1 MLARRTD
8 QGFTMVELMVVV
20 AIIGITAALTIRS
33 FTKNPTG
40 ESARK
45 VAAMM
50 ATANRTAI
58 SGGPVRSDC
67 VDGLGNPIKARAQLE
82 FIETSGQVLVNVYV
96 VVEDPLPLHTAPW
109 VLVSSEILSPDT
121 EVTAV
126 MGTAGPPYVPLPID
140 PGTAPPLMT
149 LPTSAPG
156 LIKLYNP
163 DGTADPM
170 AVFLKH
176 RTNNTATRYRVL
188 GLPINPVP
196 QVFQDW

>member
-1 MLARRTD
+1 MPARRTD
-8 QGFTMVELMVVV
+8 RGFTMVELMVVI

-40 ESARK
+40 DSARK

-67 VDGLGNPIKARAQLE
+67 VDALGNPIKARAQLE
-82 FIETSGQVLVNVYV
+82 FIQTSGQVLVNVYV

-121 EVTAV
+121 EVTSV
-126 MGTAGPPYVPLPID
+126 MGTAGVPLPID
-140 PGTAPPLMT
+140 PGTVPTPTT
-149 LPTSAPG
+149 LPIATPG
-156 LIKLYNP
+156 LVKLYNP
-163 DGTADPM
+163 DGTAEPI

-176 RTNNTATRYRVL
+176 RTNATATRYRVL
-188 GLPINPVP
+188 GLPINPAP